1 MTQKD
6 KMLRLVLSSPELMN
20 HYDYEMSD
28 IDDLDINEALKSE
41 IVIIATVARIIN
53 DLKRSSEESA
63 QREVYNKIFN
73 YLNDK
78 LLI

>member
-6 KMLRLVLSSPELMN
+6 KMLRLVLSSPVLMT

-28 IDDLDINEALKSE
+28 INDLDINEALRSE

-53 DLKRSSEESA
+53 DLKRSSEEST
-63 QREVYNKIFN
+63 QKQVYNKIFN
-73 YLNDK
+73 YLNDN
-78 LLI
+78 LLV

>member
-1 MTQKD
+1 
-6 KMLRLVLSSPELMN
+6 
-20 HYDYEMSD
+20 MSD